1 MAGGK
6 KKLGVLAS
14 GGGTNLQAIID
25 CCKNGGIK
33 AQVALV
39 LSDVGDAY
47 ALERARNAGIDAVH
61 IPWKKGKK
69 AEWETE
75 AVQLLNGAGVELV
88 CLAGYMRIVGYTL
101 MDAFP
106 NRVLNIHP
114 AILPSFLGLHGQQ
127 QAFDWG
133 VKVAGCTVHFVT
145 SDLDMGPIIV
155 QKVVEVKENDTAD
168 TLSARILEQEH
179 KAYPEAINLVLSGRT
194 EIEGRKVRIKS

>member
-1 MAGGK
+1 MAGGE

-25 CCKNGGIK
+25 SCKNGGID
-33 AQVALV
+33 AEVSLV
-39 LSDVGDAY
+39 ISDVGDAY
-47 ALERARNAGIDAVH
+47 ALERARNAGINAIH
-61 IPWKKGKK
+61 IPWKKGKR
-69 AEWETE
+69 AEWEAE
-75 AVQLLNGAGVELV
+75 AVRLLKDAGVELV
-88 CLAGYMRIVGYTL
+88 CLAGYMRIVGTTL

-106 NRVLNIHP
+106 YRVLNIHP
-114 AILPSFLGLHGQQ
+114 AILPSFPGLHGQQ

-145 SDLDMGPIIV
+145 SDLDMGPVIV
-155 QKVVEVKENDTAD
+155 QKVVEVKEDDTAD

>member
-1 MAGGK
+1 MAGSE

-25 CCKNGGIK
+25 GCKSGSIE
-33 AQVALV
+33 AEVALV

-69 AEWETE
+69 AEWEAE
-75 AVQLLNGAGVELV
+75 AVRLLNDAGVELV
-88 CLAGYMRIVGYTL
+88 CLAGYMRIVGNTL

-106 NRVLNIHP
+106 NRILNIHP

-155 QKVVEVKENDTAD
+155 QKAVKVEEDDTAD
-168 TLSARILEQEH
+168 TLSARILKQEH

-194 EIEGRKVRIKS
+194 EIKGRKVRIKS

>member
-25 CCKNGGIK
+25 CCKNGGID
-33 AQVALV
+33 AEVALV
-39 LSDVGDAY
+39 LSDVVDAY
-47 ALERARNAGIDAVH
+47 ALERARNSGINAVH

-75 AVQLLNGAGVELV
+75 AVRLLKDAGVELV
-88 CLAGYMRIVGYTL
+88 CLAGYMRIVGNTL

-106 NRVLNIHP
+106 NRILNIHP

-145 SDLDMGPIIV
+145 SDLDMGPVIV
-155 QKVVEVKENDTAD
+155 QKVVEVKEDDTAD